1 MKIDKPRQYVV
12 DNLKYVLNPSSIAV
26 VGASRYPVKVGY
38 KAVEGLLTWGYKG
51 KIYPVNPRADEIQG
65 LKAYKTVKDI
75 PYPVDLVYIAV
86 PAHLVKMVLEDVVEK
101 KAKVVVISTSAFKE
115 IGRGDLQ
122 DQLTEFCRKN
132 KLPLVGPNLVGMGSP
147 YLDFDCGFVPYLPV
161 AGPIGMISQSGA
173 NLVAAIG
180 SSEAMHLGM
189 SFFVGLGNK
198 ADVDFSEFI
207 LYGKE
212 DKYTKCLA
220 TYIEG
225 LDSPEAFITACR
237 DTVPHKPVV
246 VIKVGG
252 SKIGI
257 KAAFAH
263 TASENEGTDD
273 AYYDKIF
280 EKAGVIRATTWQEF
294 LDIALALGT
303 QPPLKGDN
311 IVMITNGGGSG
322 LLSCDHF
329 ERMGMPMKEL
339 NEISPMLGLKIRAYM
354 PMFGSPL
361 NPVDISGTANAT
373 QYKGAITQAI
383 RDANVDALYV
393 SICPTAMTSIE
404 EITDDILEVYNT
416 HKHLGKSFVMECQG
430 GNECYDAIRK
440 FRDAGVPAY
449 STAEQGVN
457 ALIALRKY
465 ARIKEKFSKQK

>member
-12 DNLKYVLNPSSIAV
+12 DSLKYVLNPSSIAV

-38 KAVEGLLTWGYKG
+38 RAIEGLRTWGYKG
-51 KIYPVNPRADEIQG
+51 KIYPVNPRASEIQG
-65 LKAYKTVKDI
+65 LKAYKSVRDI

-86 PAHLVKMVLEDVVEK
+86 PAHIVKMVLEDVVAK
-101 KAKVVVISTSAFKE
+101 KARVVVISTSAFKE

-122 DQLTEFCRKN
+122 DELTMYCRKN
-132 KLPLVGPNLVGMGSP
+132 KLALVGPNLVGMGSP

-161 AGPIGMISQSGA
+161 PGPIGMISQSGA

-180 SSEAMHLGM
+180 SSESMHLGM

-212 DKYTKCLA
+212 NEHTECIA

-225 LDSPEAFITACR
+225 LDSPEAYIEACR
-237 DTVPHKPVV
+237 STVPHKPVV
-246 VIKVGG
+246 AIKVGG
-252 SKIGI
+252 SKIGV

-273 AYYDKIF
+273 AYYNKIF
-280 EKAGVIRATTWQEF
+280 NEAGVIRATTWQEF

-303 QPPLKGDN
+303 QPPLKSNN

-329 ERMGMPMKEL
+329 ERMGIPMKEL
-339 NEISPMLGLKIRAYM
+339 NEISPLLSFKIRAYM

-361 NPVDISGTANAT
+361 NPVDISGTANAI
-373 QYKGAITQAI
+373 QYKGAISQAF
-383 RDANVDALYV
+383 RDPAVDALYV
-393 SICPTAMTSIE
+393 SICPTAMTDIG
-404 EITDDILEVYNT
+404 EISDIILEVYNT
-416 HKHLGKSFVMECQG
+416 YKHLGKPFVMECQG

-449 STAEQGVN
+449 PTAEQGVN
-457 ALIALRKY
+457 AMVALRKY
-465 ARIKEKFSKQK
+465 AVIKEKISGNK

>member
-303 QPPLKGDN
+303 KPPLKGDN

-416 HKHLGKSFVMECQG
+416 HKHLGKPFVMECQG